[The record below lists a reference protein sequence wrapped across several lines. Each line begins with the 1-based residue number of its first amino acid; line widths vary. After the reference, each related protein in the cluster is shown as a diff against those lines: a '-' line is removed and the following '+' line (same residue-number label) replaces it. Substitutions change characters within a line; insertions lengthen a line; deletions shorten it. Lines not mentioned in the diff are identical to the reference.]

1 MKKDFIIIWKDIT
14 AKDNRKTI
22 LKVAKDFSLFLMG
35 IYIGIFVFVKVL
47 FWIWYLIKNLYN
59 RILKDNGVGI
69 ITSLLI
75 LMSYNV
81 NVNPILK

>member
-35 IYIGIFVFVKVL
+35 IYISIFVFVKVL
-47 FWIWYLIKNLYN
+47 FWIWY
-59 RILKDNGVGI
+59 
-69 ITSLLI
+69 
-75 LMSYNV
+75 
-81 NVNPILK
+81 